1 MGRGAGWAAGSSR
14 VALMR
19 LKQSAFKT
27 TAQRGNQPEPCEG
40 SKEMA
45 GWVLTFPREREQV
58 TSRISPR
65 FLGSAVSAL
74 ETVRHTW
81 EVGVEAEQAVKGPQ
95 AHQTPNAGAPPPPS
109 AP

>member
-27 TAQRGNQPEPCEG
+27 TAQRGNQPEPWEG

-45 GWVLTFPREREQV
+45 GWVLTFPRERENRSQAALA
-58 TSRISPR
+58 P
-65 FLGSAVSAL
+65 GS
-74 ETVRHTW
+74 W
-81 EVGVEAEQAVKGPQ
+81 
-95 AHQTPNAGAPPPPS
+95 GAQSLP
-109 AP
+109 